1 MGIIAFLIIVAL
13 EGLLLGALAR
23 LALPGRD
30 PMSLGQT
37 MLVGIAGAVIAG
49 LIARLLF
56 NAAAGFLLAFAVTF
70 GLVYLIRRH
79 RGGSLT
85 RPAPRGGTRF

>member
-1 MGIIAFLIIVAL
+1 
-13 EGLLLGALAR
+13 
-23 LALPGRD
+23 
-30 PMSLGQT
+30 MSLGQT

-49 LIARLLF
+49 LVARLLF